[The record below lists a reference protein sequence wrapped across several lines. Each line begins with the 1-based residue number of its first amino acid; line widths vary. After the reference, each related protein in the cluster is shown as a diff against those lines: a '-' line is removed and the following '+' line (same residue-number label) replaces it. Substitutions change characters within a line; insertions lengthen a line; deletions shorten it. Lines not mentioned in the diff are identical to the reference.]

1 MQKRHNRI
9 PVNIKA
15 DLISSVK
22 TYEGFIMNLSDDG
35 IYAVATPTK
44 TATDFIPG
52 NLLKVKLQNNFIP
65 GNLLK
70 VKLQN
75 NSGETLN
82 LNCEVKWL
90 HTYKTSPHDLTNG
103 MGIEIIDTPQEY
115 RDFFIFK
122 VVE

>member
-22 TYEGFIMNLSDDG
+22 TYEGFIMNLSDD
-35 IYAVATPTK
+35 
-44 TATDFIPG
+44 
-52 NLLKVKLQNNFIP
+52 
-65 GNLLK
+65 
-70 VKLQN
+70 LQN

>member
-1 MQKRHNRI
+1 MRDFVIAKR
-9 PVNIKA
+9 
-15 DLISSVK
+15 S
-22 TYEGFIMNLSDDG
+22 EGFIMNLSDDG

-44 TATDFIPG
+44 TATD
-52 NLLKVKLQNNFIP
+52 FIP